1 MKRLTSLP
9 PPGAR
14 SSPGFASVVQS
25 VWDHLRQGTKLL
37 LILTGSTV
45 GTIQVMMGP
54 GGALRGRPA
63 LQGLRGRR
71 TTVVGAKSG
80 GRSHP
85 WGSRSRP
92 GFVPSSAMCRSR
104 LRNRFSPSGAVLG
117 APSQPSVREPPS
129 SAWRTLSMDLD
140 RQRIA
145 SECEGEGVRQ
155 AAPRR
160 RPVAKILGTAPIT

>member
-1 MKRLTSLP
+1 MKRLISLP

-80 GRSHP
+80 GRSHRSLP
-85 WGSRSRP
+85 KTPTQIHSWRIAFTPGSNGQSALANSLLGSRT
-92 GFVPSSAMCRSR
+92 SS
-104 LRNRFSPSGAVLG
+104 
-117 APSQPSVREPPS
+117 
-129 SAWRTLSMDLD
+129 
-140 RQRIA
+140 
-145 SECEGEGVRQ
+145 
-155 AAPRR
+155 PRAFDHCSL
-160 RPVAKILGTAPIT
+160 VG